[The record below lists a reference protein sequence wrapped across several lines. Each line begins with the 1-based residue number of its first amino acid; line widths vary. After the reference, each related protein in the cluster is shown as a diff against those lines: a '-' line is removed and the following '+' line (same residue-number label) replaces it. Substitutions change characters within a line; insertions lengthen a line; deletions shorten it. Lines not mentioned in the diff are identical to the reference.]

1 MKRTICLLLTLA
13 LLPTGCSGGSD
24 GEPEDS
30 AVPLTAEELAEFE
43 GMFTCVVDV
52 TDGETGE
59 YLK

>member
-13 LLPTGCSGGSD
+13 LLPTSCVGEASGG
-24 GEPEDS
+24 PKDS

-43 GMFTCVVDV
+43 EMFTCVVDV

>member
-13 LLPTGCSGGSD
+13 LLPTGCVGEAS